1 MKKIDIMLHSGHQR
15 RVFITK
21 LIFTIILGIFAI
33 VMILPFIWMIST
45 SLKPATDVFKYP
57 VEWIPRNFE
66 LKHHIEAWTGPY
78 ALGPYYINSIIT
90 TIVPLIIAAITGS
103 LAAYGFSKMQ
113 FKGRDVLFFFYI
125 SMMMVPPQI
134 LFVPKFLMFDALGI
148 YNTRWAL
155 ILPHC
160 VSITGVFLMKQFFTG
175 LPNELSEAA
184 IVDGANNLT
193 IWSRIV
199 LPLSKP
205 VLASFC
211 ILCFTWYWN
220 DYENPLIFVVSR
232 RLYTIPLA
240 LSNYILENGVDYNG
254 MMAVATAGILPL
266 ILIFI
271 FFQKYIVEGVAH
283 TGVKG

>member
-90 TIVPLIIAAITGS
+90 TIVPLIIATITGS

-205 VLASFC
+205 VLATVA
-211 ILCFTWYWN
+211 LTTLLGKWNEWYAT
-220 DYENPLIFVVSR
+220 LI
-232 RLYTIPLA
+232 
-240 LSNYILENGVDYNG
+240 YIDNEKL
-254 MMAVATAGILPL
+254 
-266 ILIFI
+266 
-271 FFQKYIVEGVAH
+271 
-283 TGVKG
+283 VKNLL